1 RHRRAVAASPWRRR
15 AGGRARM
22 SAETWVREFAGKRVV
37 ITGAAGTLGR
47 WLVRAFATAGAA
59 LALSD
64 RNEAGLTALA
74 AENAIARAGGFTH
87 ATELR
92 DDASLAAFVALVR
105 TRWGAPDI
113 VVNNAGV
120 FPTGLLSET
129 TNAEWDRIFAID
141 LRAVFVLTR
150 DLAGLMVE
158 A

>member
-1 RHRRAVAASPWRRR
+1 AAPRRGYVAPRRGR
-15 AGGRARM
+15 GAGM
-22 SAETWVREFAGKRVV
+22 SAETWAREFAGKRVV

-64 RNEAGLTALA
+64 RNAAGLAALA
-74 AENAIARAGGFTH
+74 EENAIARAGGFTH
-87 ATELR
+87 ATELQ
-92 DDASLAAFVALVR
+92 DDASLATFVDLVR
-105 TRWGAPDI
+105 SRWRAPDI

-141 LRAVFVLTR
+141 
-150 DLAGLMVE
+150 
-158 A
+158 